1 MNASPEAAPTFQTG
15 GQGDAEIVI
24 YLLRPEFVSF
34 PGGKRSVTAAERRA
48 ERTHNTPRVETS
60 EGGARM

>member
-34 PGGKRSVTAAERRA
+34 SGGKRSVTAAERRA
-48 ERTHNTPRVETS
+48 ESTHNTLRVETG